1 MSARTLKVLSAGAAQ
16 GLVTGLAGAFETE
29 TGYAIDATFGAV
41 GAMTEKLRGGAS
53 ADAIILT
60 RALIDE
66 LAAAGDV
73 VASSAR
79 DLGRVRTGVAV
90 RAGEPRPDVG
100 TPDALAALLRGAT
113 GVYFPDPER
122 ATAGIHCARVIEAL
136 GLRETIAARVRTY
149 PNGATA
155 MRALAQAAEAG
166 AIGITQITE
175 INNTPG
181 VTLVGP
187 LPREFE
193 LATVYTAAVCTR
205 VAAPDAA
212 ARFVA
217 LVAGD
222 ASRAVR
228 DRAGFEP

>member
-1 MSARTLKVLSAGAAQ
+1 MSTRAVKVLSAGAAQ
-16 GLVTGLAGAFETE
+16 GVVTALKAAFEAE
-29 TGYAIDATFGAV
+29 TGYAIEVIFGAV
-41 GAMTEKLRGGAS
+41 GAMKEKLYEGAP

-66 LAAAGDV
+66 LAAARETV
-73 VASSAR
+73 PSSAR

-90 RAGEPRPDVG
+90 KAGRPLPDIA
-100 TPDALAALLRGAT
+100 TPAALAAVLREAA

-122 ATAGIHCARVIEAL
+122 ATAGIHCARVIDTL
-136 GLRETIAARVRTY
+136 GLRQAIGARLRTY

-155 MRALAQAAEAG
+155 MRELAAAAELG
-166 AIGITQITE
+166 VVGITQITE

-181 VTLVGP
+181 VALVGP

-205 VAAPDAA
+205 AAAPEAA
-212 ARFVA
+212 ARLVA
-217 LVAGD
+217 LVAGE
-222 ASRAVR
+222 ASRALR
-228 DRAGFEP
+228 GRAGFET